1 MNKKIT
7 LWKKAR
13 SFRIFCHYIG
23 MIKIEKDISIYREI
37 LKDSDLT
44 AVERKA
50 IYRRIDSLLQELESI
65 KLEKAVA
72 NLASL
77 CKDSPTF
84 PSGSVGGSQTCFK

>member
-1 MNKKIT
+1 
-7 LWKKAR
+7 
-13 SFRIFCHYIG
+13 

-77 CKDSPTF
+77 CKNSPTF